1 MKRLWATVWLLAF
14 LTALVLASSWL
25 VYDTN
30 KTLLGRLEEIG
41 SLNDD
46 GQYEQARQA
55 IGEMED
61 YFSHREHWMALFI
74 KRDQLTGIA
83 LCLGG
88 LRAYVGPDNAQDLHS
103 ELGKARTQVE
113 MTGHLFFSM
122 F

>member
-14 LTALVLASSWL
+14 LTVLVLASSWL
-25 VYDTN
+25 VHTTN
-30 KTLLGRLEEIG
+30 QRLLSDLDRIGRLNTAGEY
-41 SLNDD
+41 D
-46 GQYEQARQA
+46 QARQT
-55 IGEMED
+55 IGEMKE

-74 KRDQLTGIA
+74 KRDYLTSIA
-83 LCLGG
+83 LSFGG
-88 LRAYVGPDNAQDLHS
+88 LSAYVGPNSAPDLES